1 MKINKAFLTNKNMME
16 TTIKIN
22 ERERE
27 LATTTLESMLK
38 AIDNLKSDKAVEA
51 RYDLKLLLNKFNKTS
66 MEITTKDCPFCGE
79 EIKKTAKKCK
89 HCGEMLGKKEKESTK
104 DKTLAGLLALFL
116 GGLGIHKFYLGKTG
130 QGFIYLIFCWTYIPA
145 IISLIDGILLLT
157 MSKEKFNA
165 KY

>member
-1 MKINKAFLTNKNMME
+1 MME